1 MVIAQIPAA
10 STDQLL
16 AVLLGGAA
24 LMVMA
29 NQGIVFYRNVSGK
42 SQKRELDQPLK
53 VEAAEHFALAGHE
66 HHQYMTKAD
75 CRQSHLDQRV
85 ADAERFAHI
94 HHQLDSF
101 ILKLDGSLAEHNKL
115 AEGRANALHSR
126 ITDLVPSI
134 ASVEARLDDHIE
146 NHRRLP
152 NG

>member
-1 MVIAQIPAA
+1 MSEASNIGMWIIAAGLIGN
-10 STDQLL
+10 T
-16 AVLLGGAA
+16 
-24 LMVMA
+24 LMVW
-29 NQGIVFYRNVSGK
+29 IKLSGRTE
-42 SQKRELDQPLK
+42 KREIQSPLI
-53 VEAAEHFALAGHE
+53 VQGAEHYAPAIHE
-66 HHQYMTKAD
+66 HPQYMTKAD
-75 CRQSHLDQRV
+75 CRQSHQDQRG

-146 NHRRLP
+146 NHRRIP